1 MQSGIKQGEPV
12 IIGDLTAEELQKLGD
27 LRQQSEHIVH
37 QIGLNRV
44 QEQRLMQQLQR
55 TEQTAQVVLNQAGA
69 RLGIPDGTAWQVT
82 SEGKAIMVGAPK
94 AAPRPQVVPAPVEDE
109 TPDLEAP
116 SEG

>member
-1 MQSGIKQGEPV
+1 MQSGIQQGEPV
-12 IIGDLTAEELQKLGD
+12 IIGDLTAEELQRLGE

-94 AAPRPQVVPAPVEDE
+94 ASPRPQVVPPPAEVEQPAPE
-109 TPDLEAP
+109 TPA
-116 SEG
+116 EG